1 VQGGFA
7 PEEQRTDAQRSAI
20 ALATTLADEL
30 IDNDAILLAIPLYN
44 WGVAAHVKSWYD
56 VTYTDA
62 RIKQGALA
70 GKPVV
75 LASVLGG
82 DYREESGKASWDHS
96 TPWLR
101 HVIENIWKADLLVV
115 QRQLTLVGVNPA
127 LDGLKDDAVEVH
139 AAAAKLASEHGRRDG
154 GPGIP
159 PEHLERIWEPDF
171 TTKSRGT
178 GLGLALV
185 KQIAEHRR
193 GSVLCREQEGG
204 GCVLEGAAAAG
215 LNQGI
220 AGRSVTPTSTPCWL
234 SKVVTCPRW
243 CVWWLNMCVTITQAG
258 RV

>member
-1 VQGGFA
+1 MSLYRLDASISPATSKSRELADLVEAEWTAQHPDSLITRRDIGTDPLPATTWRDAVQGGFA

-75 LASVLGG
+75 LATVLGG
-82 DYREESGKASWDHS
+82 DYRPGGAKEGWDHS

-101 HVIENIWKADLLVV
+101 HVIEGVWKADLLVV

-127 LDGLKDDAVEVH
+127 LDGLKDDAATVRD
-139 AAAAKLASEHGRRDG
+139 AAHRLAAEHGR
-154 GPGIP
+154 
-159 PEHLERIWEPDF
+159 
-171 TTKSRGT
+171 
-178 GLGLALV
+178 
-185 KQIAEHRR
+185 
-193 GSVLCREQEGG
+193 SVAAKRE
-204 GCVLEGAAAAG
+204 VSSAA
-215 LNQGI
+215 
-220 AGRSVTPTSTPCWL
+220 
-234 SKVVTCPRW
+234 
-243 CVWWLNMCVTITQAG
+243 
-258 RV
+258 

>member
-1 VQGGFA
+1 MSLYRLDASISPATSKSRELADLVEAEWTSQHPDSLITRRDIGTDPLPATTWRDAVQGGFA

-56 VTYTDA
+56 VTYTDQ
-62 RIKQGALA
+62 RIKGGALA

-115 QRQLTLVGVNPA
+115 QRQLTLVGINPA
-127 LDGLKDDAVEVH
+127 LDALKDDAAQVH
-139 AAAAKLASEHGRRDG
+139 AAAAQLARQHGQ
-154 GPGIP
+154 
-159 PEHLERIWEPDF
+159 
-171 TTKSRGT
+171 T
-178 GLGLALV
+178 LAAKRV
-185 KQIAEHRR
+185 D
-193 GSVLCREQEGG
+193 
-204 GCVLEGAAAAG
+204 AA
-215 LNQGI
+215 
-220 AGRSVTPTSTPCWL
+220 
-234 SKVVTCPRW
+234 
-243 CVWWLNMCVTITQAG
+243 
-258 RV
+258 

>member
-1 VQGGFA
+1 MSLYRLDASINPATSKSRELADLVEAEWTAQHPDSLITRRDIGTDPLPATTWRDAVQGGFT

-62 RIKQGALA
+62 RIKGGALV

-115 QRQLTLVGVNPA
+115 QRQLTLVGINPA
-127 LDGLKDDAVEVH
+127 LDALKDDAVEVH
-139 AAAAKLASEHGRRDG
+139 AAAAQLASQHGQA
-154 GPGIP
+154 
-159 PEHLERIWEPDF
+159 
-171 TTKSRGT
+171 
-178 GLGLALV
+178 LAAKRV
-185 KQIAEHRR
+185 D
-193 GSVLCREQEGG
+193 
-204 GCVLEGAAAAG
+204 AA
-215 LNQGI
+215 
-220 AGRSVTPTSTPCWL
+220 
-234 SKVVTCPRW
+234 
-243 CVWWLNMCVTITQAG
+243 
-258 RV
+258 

>member
-1 VQGGFA
+1 MSLYRLDASISPATSKSRELADLVEAEWTSQHPDSLITRRDIGTDPLPATTWRDAVQGGFA
-7 PEEQRTDAQRSAI
+7 PEEQRTEAQRSAI

-56 VTYTDA
+56 VTYTDQ
-62 RIKQGALA
+62 RIKGGALA

-127 LDGLKDDAVEVH
+127 LDALKDDAAQVH
-139 AAAAKLASEHGRRDG
+139 AAAAQLASQHGQ
-154 GPGIP
+154 
-159 PEHLERIWEPDF
+159 
-171 TTKSRGT
+171 T
-178 GLGLALV
+178 LAAKRV
-185 KQIAEHRR
+185 D
-193 GSVLCREQEGG
+193 
-204 GCVLEGAAAAG
+204 AA
-215 LNQGI
+215 
-220 AGRSVTPTSTPCWL
+220 
-234 SKVVTCPRW
+234 
-243 CVWWLNMCVTITQAG
+243 
-258 RV
+258 